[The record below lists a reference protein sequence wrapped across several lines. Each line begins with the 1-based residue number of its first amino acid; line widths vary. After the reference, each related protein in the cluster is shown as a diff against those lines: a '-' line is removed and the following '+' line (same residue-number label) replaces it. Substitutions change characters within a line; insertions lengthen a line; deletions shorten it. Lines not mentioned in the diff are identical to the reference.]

1 MSGTVQEIFLLNKAV
16 NLLSDHALQRASAP
30 LKYDTFLQPYTE

>member
-1 MSGTVQEIFLLNKAV
+1 MPRTAKVIFLLNKAV
-16 NLLSDHALQRASAP
+16 NLLSDHALQRASAS